1 MTFAERIE
9 IATQLAH
16 KNAAPFMPSKAE
28 ICDAIQPVINE
39 LLAMQVDVAKAYIR
53 KSFSH
58 DGYQALAIS
67 IFLSQTK

>member
-9 IATQLAH
+9 TATQLAH
-16 KNAAPFMPSKAE
+16 TNAAPFMPSKAE

-39 LLAMQVDVAKAYIR
+39 LLAMPTTVAKAYIR

-58 DGYQALAIS
+58 NGYQALAIS
-67 IFLSQTK
+67 MFLSRIK